1 MIAAKWIFRVAGVWG
16 LLVITP
22 LFFADTTQMAQP
34 VYYLG
39 FAGIAFVFQILFLVI
54 STDPVRYRP
63 IMPVCVL
70 EKLSTLPFIYL
81 YLVGRG
87 EEQFFFGGIVDQVL
101 AVAFIAAFLMTP
113 KRDAA

>member
-1 MIAAKWIFRVAGVWG
+1 MLAAKWIFRIAGIYG

-22 LFFADTTQMAQP
+22 LFFADTSQMAEP

-39 FAGIAFVFQILFLVI
+39 FAGIAFAFQILFLVI

-87 EEQFFFGGIVDQVL
+87 DEQFFFGGIADQVM
-101 AVAFIAAFLMTP
+101 AIAFIVAFLMTP